1 MPELCCLEPSSLNR
15 PHPPHSWA
23 HRDFAAKRL
32 IRDVFAVRERRGD
45 PRVVPSFRCTF
56 LPDMPPSTTTGS
68 PYIVSSKFTMS
79 TWSSPHPNRLD
90 TPKSPAIRSTRELN
104 FRGFT
109 GLQLLRPVRSLA
121 SPRRIRLGHDPATG
135 GFYVQAF
142 DGAVT
147 LPAAGYDYDIDWTPM
162 SAGLPPA
169 GMAASFA
176 ARSHRTCGFTALRSS
191 AVDSQHCF
199 RCYLFKFRC
208 HGQLNFSLNRRPC
221 LPLNGAHV
229 AQEQFNYR

>member
-1 MPELCCLEPSSLNR
+1 MPELCCLGPSSLNR

-90 TPKSPAIRSTRELN
+90 TPKTPAIRSTRELN

-109 GLQLLRPVRSLA
+109 GLQLLRPVRLLA

-147 LPAAGYDYDIDWTPM
+147 LPAAGYDYDIDWTPL
-162 SAGLPPA
+162 SAGLAPA

-176 ARSHRTCGFTALRSS
+176 ALGRIGAEGVIRLTSLRQLDQVHRRCGL
-191 AVDSQHCF
+191 
-199 RCYLFKFRC
+199 
-208 HGQLNFSLNRRPC
+208 
-221 LPLNGAHV
+221 
-229 AQEQFNYR
+229 

>member
-1 MPELCCLEPSSLNR
+1 MHRRKAESPLLPQGSSLLPELCCLGPSSLNR
-15 PHPPHSWA
+15 PHPSHSQA
-23 HRDFAAKRL
+23 HRDFAAERL
-32 IRDVFAVRERRGD
+32 ICDVFAVRERRGD

-56 LPDMPPSTTTGS
+56 LSDMPPSTTTGS
-68 PYIVSSKFTMS
+68 PYIVSSKFTMP

-90 TPKSPAIRSTRELN
+90 TPETPAIRSTRGLN

-109 GLQLLRPVRSLA
+109 GSQLLRPVRLLA

-147 LPAAGYDYDIDWTPM
+147 LPAAGYDYDIDWTPL
-162 SAGLPPA
+162 SAGLAPA

-176 ARSHRTCGFTALRSS
+176 ALGWVEPAKPIIS
-191 AVDSQHCF
+191 A
-199 RCYLFKFRC
+199 RC
-208 HGQLNFSLNRRPC
+208 N
-221 LPLNGAHV
+221 
-229 AQEQFNYR
+229 

>member
-1 MPELCCLEPSSLNR
+1 MPELCCLGPSSLNR

-90 TPKSPAIRSTRELN
+90 TPKTPAIRSTRELN

-109 GLQLLRPVRSLA
+109 GLQLLRPVRLLA
-121 SPRRIRLGHDPATG
+121 SPRRIRLGDDPAAG
-135 GFYVQAF
+135 DFYVQAF

-147 LPAAGYDYDIDWTPM
+147 LPAAGYDYDIDWTPL
-162 SAGLPPA
+162 SAGLAPA
-169 GMAASFA
+169 GTAASFA
-176 ARSHRTCGFTALRSS
+176 ALGWVEPAIPIISIRCNGWVSLRST
-191 AVDSQHCF
+191 HPT
-199 RCYLFKFRC
+199 CYC
-208 HGQLNFSLNRRPC
+208 ETRRPC
-221 LPLNGAHV
+221 HSGSPALRRPSINICACH
-229 AQEQFNYR
+229 

>member
-1 MPELCCLEPSSLNR
+1 VHRHEVESPLLPQGSSLLPELCCLGPSSLNR

-90 TPKSPAIRSTRELN
+90 TPKTPAIRSTRELN

-109 GLQLLRPVRSLA
+109 GLQLLRPVRLLA
-121 SPRRIRLGHDPATG
+121 SPRRIRLGYDPATG

-147 LPAAGYDYDIDWTPM
+147 LPAAGYDYDIDWTPL
-162 SAGLPPA
+162 SAGLAPA

-176 ARSHRTCGFTALRSS
+176 ALGWVEPAKPITSREVRKVPRTKVASS
-191 AVDSQHCF
+191 
-199 RCYLFKFRC
+199 
-208 HGQLNFSLNRRPC
+208 
-221 LPLNGAHV
+221 
-229 AQEQFNYR
+229 E

>member
-1 MPELCCLEPSSLNR
+1 LPQGSSLLPELCCLGPSSLNR
-15 PHPPHSWA
+15 PHPPHSQA
-23 HRDFAAKRL
+23 HRDFAAERL

-56 LPDMPPSTTTGS
+56 LPDMLPSTTTGS
-68 PYIVSSKFTMS
+68 PYIVSSKFTMP

-90 TPKSPAIRSTRELN
+90 TPKTPAIRSTRGLH

-109 GLQLLRPVRSLA
+109 GLQLLRPVRLLA

-147 LPAAGYDYDIDWTPM
+147 LPAAGYDYDIDWTPL
-162 SAGLPPA
+162 SAGLAPA

-176 ARSHRTCGFTALRSS
+176 ALGWVERSDTHQLENSKMMGFE
-191 AVDSQHCF
+191 
-199 RCYLFKFRC
+199 
-208 HGQLNFSLNRRPC
+208 GLNPSYSLNDAADYAS
-221 LPLNGAHV
+221 LQSALL
-229 AQEQFNYR
+229 